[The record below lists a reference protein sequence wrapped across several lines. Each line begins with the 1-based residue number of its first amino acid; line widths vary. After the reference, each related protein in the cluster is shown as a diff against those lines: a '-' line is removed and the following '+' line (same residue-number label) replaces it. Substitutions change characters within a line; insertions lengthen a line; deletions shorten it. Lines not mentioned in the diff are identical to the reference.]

1 VLQKVVYLGCVW
13 LADKCALLQGEEN
26 AEDKIKALDEMH
38 QKYKFMEASLDTR
51 WVYRIPSVFCI
62 Q

>member
-1 VLQKVVYLGCVW
+1 LK
-13 LADKCALLQGEEN
+13 GEEN

-51 WVYRIPSVFCI
+51 WVSRIQCTDPRSGAFLTPGSGI
-62 Q
+62 RNG

>member
-1 VLQKVVYLGCVW
+1 MIDG
-13 LADKCALLQGEEN
+13 QGEEN

-51 WVYRIPSVFCI
+51 
-62 Q
+62 

>member
-1 VLQKVVYLGCVW
+1 LE
-13 LADKCALLQGEEN
+13 GEEN

-51 WVYRIPSVFCI
+51 WVSRIQCSGSEIRCLFGPGI
-62 Q
+62 QDG